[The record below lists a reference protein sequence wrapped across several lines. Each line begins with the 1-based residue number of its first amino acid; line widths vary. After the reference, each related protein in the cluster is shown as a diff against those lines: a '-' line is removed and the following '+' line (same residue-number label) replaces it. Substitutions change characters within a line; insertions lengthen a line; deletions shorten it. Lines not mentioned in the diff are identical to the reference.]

1 VALYQAEPR
10 LDDFS
15 ILLYFVS
22 FVNFFF
28 CFFLETFSLEAV
40 LEKRTE
46 NAVSD
51 ISGLSDRGDKI

>member
-1 VALYQAEPR
+1 DLYIPNVALYQAEPR

-15 ILLYFVS
+15 ILLYFIS

-28 CFFLETFSLEAV
+28 CFFLETISLEAA

-51 ISGLSDRGDKI
+51 ISGSV